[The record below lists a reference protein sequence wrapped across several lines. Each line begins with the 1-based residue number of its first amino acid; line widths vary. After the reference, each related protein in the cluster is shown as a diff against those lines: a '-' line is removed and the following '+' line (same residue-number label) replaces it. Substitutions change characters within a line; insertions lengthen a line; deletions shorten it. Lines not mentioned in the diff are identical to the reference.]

1 MDENMNVGLREEIIA
16 ELTMQLQNEPT
27 FNAETLKIKVNDAF
41 RKVKSRKHY
50 ENTSYSTEQIE
61 SDLYEKH
68 FQDIKDVAL
77 YNFSIMGADFQKSH
91 NENGI
96 SRTWRTEDEV
106 LGNVCAF
113 VKIF

>member
-1 MDENMNVGLREEIIA
+1 MDESMNVGLREEIIA
-16 ELTMQLQNEPT
+16 ELTVQLQDEPT
-27 FNAETLKIKVNDAF
+27 FNAEILKIKVNDAY

-50 ENTSYSTEQIE
+50 ENTSYSAEQIE

-68 FQDIKDVAL
+68 FQDIKDVAF
-77 YNFSIMGADFQKSH
+77 YNFSIMGAEFQVSH

-96 SRTWRTEDEV
+96 SRAWRTEDEI
-106 LGNVCAF
+106 LGNICAF